1 MERGNRNSAYEDGI
15 HPGRGCS
22 TDGRGQLSNQRAICR
37 LLTACFLA
45 VGLAPSACTHAGDG
59 ATCIRL
65 KSSAVVASPRVRL
78 ADVADVI
85 DADPARRERLRDLD
99 LARLDQQQ
107 ELTLQRTFVE
117 IRVLLAGFDRES
129 LTFQGPQ
136 AVTVLAREPVS
147 LTDLGVE
154 QAVFDSLCRQF
165 DVPREDLRV
174 KLVSPFIGTWL
185 MNAAQLKQPQIEL
198 VPSPQIPLGRT
209 QLTVR
214 IIDGDRV
221 VAARPASFE
230 IARRQSVVVAVTSLD
245 RANVITPGDVRQEIQ
260 FVDAAVDQLSTQ
272 QVTGRK
278 VLLPLRP
285 GEIVTL
291 RHVGEEATPESPILV
306 QTRDA
311 VRLVARKQGLTVTV
325 PVAEALQPGRQGQL
339 IRVRNLQSNQ
349 IVTGRVVGR
358 GEVEVLLD

>member
-1 MERGNRNSAYEDGI
+1 MHQLRST
-15 HPGRGCS
+15 S
-22 TDGRGQLSNQRAICR
+22 TDWRGQVSYQRAVWM
-37 LLTACFLA
+37 LLAGGLLA
-45 VGLAPSACTHAGDG
+45 GGLAPSACAQTRDG
-59 ATCIRL
+59 PACIRL
-65 KSSAVVASPRVRL
+65 KASAVVASPRVRL
-78 ADVADVI
+78 ADVAEVI
-85 DADPARRERLRDLD
+85 DADPARRERLQDLD
-99 LARLDQQQ
+99 LANLDDQH
-107 ELTLQRTFVE
+107 ELTMQRSFIE

-129 LTFQGPQ
+129 LTFRGPQ
-136 AVTVLAREPVS
+136 AVTVTHREPVS

-154 QAVFDSLCRQF
+154 QAVFESLCRQF
-165 DVPREDLRV
+165 DIPREDLRV

-185 MNAAQLKQPQIEL
+185 IDAARLQQPQIEL
-198 VPSPQIPLGRT
+198 VPTPQIPLGRS

-214 IIDGDRV
+214 IIDGGRV

-260 FVDAAVDQLSTQ
+260 FVDAAVDQLNTQ

-291 RHVGEEATPESPILV
+291 RHVGEEAVAESPILV
-306 QTRDA
+306 QARDA
-311 VRLVARKQGLTVTV
+311 VRLVARKHGLTVTV